1 MAANVIAS
9 LPALEENIFPTS
21 DYAVRHAWDRLVKR
35 ADIEDLRFH
44 DLRHEAVSRFFEM
57 GLSVPEVALIS
68 GHKDFRM
75 LARYTHMTAEN
86 VRNKLDAK

>member
-1 MAANVIAS
+1 M
-9 LPALEENIFPTS
+9 ENIFPTS

-35 ADIEDLRFH
+35 AGIEDLRFH

-68 GHKDFRM
+68 GHKDYRM
-75 LARYTHMTAEN
+75 LARYTHMTAVN
-86 VRNKLDAK
+86 VRNKLDAN